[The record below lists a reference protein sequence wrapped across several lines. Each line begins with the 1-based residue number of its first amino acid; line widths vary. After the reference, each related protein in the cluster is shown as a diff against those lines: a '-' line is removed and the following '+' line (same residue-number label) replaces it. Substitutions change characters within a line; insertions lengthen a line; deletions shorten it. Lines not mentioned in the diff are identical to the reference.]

1 MLLMMAF
8 AWMRVKPLFYKTLTP
23 SPMIALK
30 KPVSCLA
37 WLCFWL
43 SFALPLHAD
52 PDQALAERPTVTL
65 YMTVDW
71 EGWSLEE
78 ENLQAM
84 RDFRVRHPHIPMLHL
99 LNPVYAMRPGMDMPE
114 LTQRTRS
121 TFLPGDGEGLHL
133 HGWRTLVEAC
143 GLPYR
148 SEPAFSEAEGACSQE
163 DCGYNVSLESAY
175 SESELH
181 TLVACS
187 SEQLM
192 QQGFRRST
200 HFRAGGWQLG
210 PKLADALQANG
221 FSWDSSRI
229 DPRLLL
235 GRWHA
240 DSALIK
246 LLETLHPDAT
256 ALEQP
261 RKIRPGLMQYPN
273 NAALAD
279 YTSASDLLAI
289 FQALAERAQKER
301 KEMIMVLGFHQETAD
316 HYLPRLDEAIRLMTQ
331 EAAMLNVEVRWAAYP
346 EQE

>member
-1 MLLMMAF
+1 MPIPI
-8 AWMRVKPLFYKTLTP
+8 RH
-23 SPMIALK
+23 
-30 KPVSCLA
+30 
-37 WLCFWL
+37 WL
-43 SFALPLHAD
+43 SAP
-52 PDQALAERPTVTL
+52 PSRSV
-65 YMTVDW
+65 
-71 EGWSLEE
+71 EE

-99 LNPVYAMRPGMDMPE
+99 LNPVYAMRPGVVMPE
-114 LTQRTRS
+114 LTQRIRS
-121 TFLPGDGEGLHL
+121 TFLPSDGEGLHL
-133 HGWRTLVEAC
+133 HGWRTLVEGC

-148 SEPAFSEAEGACSQE
+148 SEPAFSEAEGACSQD

-175 SESELH
+175 SESELR

-192 QQGFRRST
+192 QQGFRRPT

-210 PKLADALQANG
+210 PKLAKALRANR
-221 FSWDSSRI
+221 FRWDSSRI
-229 DPRLLL
+229 DPALLL

-256 ALEQP
+256 VLEQP
-261 RKIRPGLMQYPN
+261 RTLRPGLMQYPN

-279 YTSASDLLAI
+279 YTSASDLLMI
-289 FQALAERAQKER
+289 FKALAERAQKER
-301 KEMIMVLGFHQETAD
+301 KEMVMVIGFHQETAD
-316 HYLPRLDEAIRLMTQ
+316 HYLPRLEEAIRLMTQ
-331 EAAMLNVEVRWAAYP
+331 EAAMLNVDVRWAGYP

>member
-1 MLLMMAF
+1 L
-8 AWMRVKPLFYKTLTP
+8 
-23 SPMIALK
+23 
-30 KPVSCLA
+30 
-37 WLCFWL
+37 
-43 SFALPLHAD
+43 
-52 PDQALAERPTVTL
+52 
-65 YMTVDW
+65 
-71 EGWSLEE
+71 
-78 ENLQAM
+78 
-84 RDFRVRHPHIPMLHL
+84 
-99 LNPVYAMRPGMDMPE
+99 
-114 LTQRTRS
+114 
-121 TFLPGDGEGLHL
+121 
-133 HGWRTLVEAC
+133 EAC

-148 SEPAFSEAEGACSQE
+148 SEPAFSETEGACSQD

-175 SESELH
+175 SESELR

-192 QQGFRRST
+192 QQGFRRPT

-229 DPRLLL
+229 DTSLLL

-246 LLETLHPDAT
+246 LLETLHPDAG

-289 FQALAERAQKER
+289 FQALAEKAQTER
-301 KEMIMVLGFHQETAD
+301 KEMVMVLGFHQETAD
-316 HYLPRLDEAIRLMTQ
+316 HYLPRLDEAIRLIVQ
-331 EAAMLNVEVRWAAYP
+331 EAADKQVHIRWASYAGSD
-346 EQE
+346 